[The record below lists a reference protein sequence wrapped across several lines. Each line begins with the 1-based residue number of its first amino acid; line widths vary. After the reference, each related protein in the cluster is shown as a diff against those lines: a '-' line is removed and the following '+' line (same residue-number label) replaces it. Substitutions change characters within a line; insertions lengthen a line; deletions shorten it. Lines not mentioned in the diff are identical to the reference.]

1 MSFKKDNKN
10 GRQASGQQA
19 SDKQISDKRISDKQ
33 ASGQQ
38 QSGLLSNAQQPM
50 SDHFTQGS
58 IKSFL
63 GGSTNGFIDF
73 FKTFSEGTFSTRMSF
88 LIMGFANLLNK
99 QIIKGL
105 IYLLIEI
112 IYIIYLFT
120 IGIPAIIGLGTLGT
134 KTQGWEFDP
143 NRGINVLVQGHNS
156 MLMLI
161 SGVAAII
168 LTVLFILVYISNVRS
183 ARLVQQLSEQGK
195 HIPRFNDDL
204 RDLMDSRFHITLL
217 TVPILGIVIFT
228 VIPLIFMILIAF
240 TNFDANHQPPGN
252 LFTWVG
258 SQNFKQLLF
267 GSTTLSKTF
276 FPILSWTIMWAVIAT
291 FSNYIFGII
300 VALLINNKGI
310 KFKKGFRTIFV
321 LTIAVPQFVS
331 LLIMRNMLND
341 YGPVNELF
349 LSMGWITQRIPFLTD
364 ALMAKVSVLLVN
376 LWIGIPY
383 TMLITTGILMN
394 IPEDLYEAARVDG
407 ASPYK
412 MFVKI
417 TLPQILF
424 VTLPYLITQ
433 FIGNI
438 NNFNVIYLLTNG
450 GPTSSNYY
458 FAGKTDLLITWLYKL
473 TADRKDY
480 SIASTIGIIVFVISV
495 VISLITYT
503 NSAAYKREDEFT

>member
-1 MSFKKDNKN
+1 MSFEKDTKN
-10 GRQASGQQA
+10 GRQH
-19 SDKQISDKRISDKQ
+19 SDKQ

-38 QSGLLSNAQQPM
+38 ANAQQASGQQQSGQLSNAQQPM

-63 GGSTNGFIDF
+63 GGSTNGFIEF
-73 FKTFSEGTFSTRMSF
+73 FKTFSEGTFSTKMSF
-88 LIMGFANLLNK
+88 FIMGFANLVNK

-112 IYIIYLFT
+112 FFIIYLFT
-120 IGIPAIIGLGTLGT
+120 NGIPAIIGLGTLGT

-143 NRGINVLVQGHNS
+143 GRGINVLVQGHNS

-161 SGVAAII
+161 LGVTAII
-168 LTVLFILVYISNVRS
+168 LSILFILVYISNIKS
-183 ARLVQQLSEQGK
+183 ARLVQQLSEQGR

-228 VIPLIFMILIAF
+228 IIPLIFMILIAF
-240 TNFDANHQPPGN
+240 TNFDASHQPPGN

-258 SQNFKQLLF
+258 FLNFKQLLF
-267 GSTTLSKTF
+267 ESSTLSKTF
-276 FPILSWTIMWAVIAT
+276 FPILSWTTIWAVLAT

-310 KFKKGFRTIFV
+310 KFKEGWRTIFV

-349 LSMGWITQRIPFLTD
+349 LSLGWITQRIPFLTD

-450 GPTSSNYY
+450 GPTSSSYY

-503 NSAAYKREDEFT
+503 NSSSYKKEDEFT